1 MMTAP
6 VDLLEGVEET
16 LAAVCGRFRVILIT
30 KGDIVDQNS
39 TIERSGLADCF
50 EQVEIVPR
58 KDARVYRTIFQRHG
72 ATGGRY
78 IMCVLRQPW
87 RAIKVWRALAESIII
102 ICRQPIS
109 EHKMPLAQI
118 YIGPG
123 RSAQVKQ
130 DLIAKVTQAFA
141 DTLGPTRQPVWVV
154 VNEVPLSNWGVD
166 GKPLGPAGT

>member
-1 MMTAP
+1 MPYSNILQLDYFSSQNFAARSTAAS
-6 VDLLEGVEET
+6 L
-16 LAAVCGRFRVILIT
+16 CCC
-30 KGDIVDQNS
+30 
-39 TIERSGLADCF
+39 ERS
-50 EQVEIVPR
+50 VEIVQDR
-58 KDARVYRTIFQRHG
+58 WR

-87 RAIKVWRALAESIII
+87 RAIKVWRALAESIMI
-102 ICRQPIS
+102 ICS
-109 EHKMPLAQI
+109 EPNSEYKMPLAQI

-130 DLIAKVTQAFA
+130 DLIARVTRAFA

-166 GKPLGPAGT
+166 GKPLGPAGA